1 MSVNNSGASA
11 PSATSAPASSEV
23 PVSNNTLETPVSQE
37 NSQASIQQPGQ
48 ETKPLTKQE
57 IKRLKALK
65 IKVDGQEFEENLPFE
80 IEDTPEA
87 RDYMTK
93 QLQMSKMANKR
104 AQQAAELQKKMDAI
118 GDYLAQA
125 KGDKKK
131 LRALVKELG
140 VDEKEL
146 AASII
151 EEEIENSKKSP
162 EQLAKEQLEA
172 ELKELK
178 EQQKRQKDEWETRER
193 ERLYGQE
200 AERYD
205 MLVSKAIETSDLPK
219 SPYVV
224 KKMADYML
232 LGLENG
238 IDIHPDDVISLVR
251 DEIYSDLQ
259 QMINAM
265 GEDKAESFIGKDIL
279 TKIRKKN
286 VQKAKGAGTPPVPV
300 KSSVKDVG
308 QKSQT
313 EEKPVQKKTI
323 KQLWGI

>member
-1 MSVNNSGASA
+1 MSTGNSSPVSASA
-11 PSATSAPASSEV
+11 APAPVNSEA
-23 PVSNNTLETPVSQE
+23 PVSNNNVENQEAQE
-37 NSQASIQQPGQ
+37 NSEAEGQ
-48 ETKPLTKQE
+48 TPDAPLTKVE

-65 IKVDGQEFEENLPFE
+65 IKVDGQEYDEALPFE
-80 IEDTPEA
+80 MDDTPEN
-87 RDYMTK
+87 REYMTK
-93 QLQMSKMANKR
+93 HLQMSKMSNKR
-104 AQQAAELQKKMDAI
+104 AQTASDLQKKIDAI
-118 GDYLAQA
+118 GDYLSQA

-162 EQLAKEQLEA
+162 EQLDKERLEA
-172 ELKELK
+172 ELRDLK
-178 EQQKRQKDEWETRER
+178 EHQKKSKEDWEAREK

-251 DEIYSDLQ
+251 EEIQGDIQ
-259 QMINAM
+259 QMFAVMPEEIV
-265 GEDKAESFIGKDIL
+265 EKLIGKDVL
-279 TKIRKKN
+279 GKIRKRN
-286 VQKAKGAGTPPVPV
+286 VQKAKGAGQPPIPV
-300 KSSVKDVG
+300 KSSIKDVG
-308 QKSQT
+308 QKSQSD
-313 EEKPVQKKTI
+313 EKPVQKKTI
-323 KQLWGI
+323 KQMWGI

>member
-1 MSVNNSGASA
+1 MSTGNSGASA
-11 PSATSAPASSEV
+11 PSSAPAQASSEA
-23 PVSNNTLETPVSQE
+23 PVSNDNVENQE
-37 NSQASIQQPGQ
+37 AQGQ
-48 ETKPLTKQE
+48 SEGEGKEAAPAPTKAE

-65 IKVDGQEFEENLPFE
+65 IKVDGQEFDENLPFE
-80 IEDTPEA
+80 IDDTPEA
-87 RDYMTK
+87 REYMTK

-104 AQQAAELQKKMDAI
+104 AQQASELQKKIDAI
-118 GDYLAQA
+118 GDYLSQA

-131 LRALVKELG
+131 LRALIKDLG
-140 VDEKEL
+140 ADEKEL

-162 EQLAKEQLEA
+162 EQLEKEKLEA
-172 ELKELK
+172 ELRDLK
-178 EQQKRQKDEWETRER
+178 DQRER
-193 ERLYGQE
+193 EKKDWEAREKERLYGQE

-205 MLVSKAIETSDLPK
+205 MLVSKAIESSDLPK

-238 IDIHPDDVISLVR
+238 IDIHPDDVINLVR
-251 DEIYSDLQ
+251 EEIYSDLQ

-279 TKIRKKN
+279 SKIRKKN
-286 VQKAKGAGTPPVPV
+286 VQKAKAAGTPPPPV
-300 KSSVKDVG
+300 KSAVKDVG
-308 QKSQT
+308 QKSQP

-323 KQLWGI
+323 KQMWGI